1 MIDDYRGRER
11 MVGALRG
18 LLFLLIG
25 LSLLVAP
32 PVLAAERT
40 LAITFDDLPCNAG
53 DLQRYRE
60 VTAMILGTLEVYD
73 IPVTGFVNE
82 KKLYLGE
89 DSSEVEQRTDLLR
102 QWIQQGHEIG
112 NHTYSHV
119 NPDQVTLEEYFEDVV
134 RGEEVTRSLLAEA
147 GKELLWFR
155 HPFLRFGPTEEYR
168 QAVLAFLEERGY
180 RIAPITLD
188 NSEWLYDAAYRVA
201 IERGDEELQHRIGG
215 AYLEHMSA
223 TLDHFEALTEES
235 FGRSIPHV
243 LLLHTNSLNAVYLD
257 DLLELLIERGYSFIT
272 LDQAL
277 EDPIY
282 QRPLGGH
289 EAGLSWIHRWRLAEG
304 GEIRWG
310 PDAHDWIR
318 ELYDGNY

>member
-1 MIDDYRGRER
+1 MDQHRGRPR
-11 MVGALRG
+11 MPRFVFG
-18 LLFLLIG
+18 LVVIFLLI
-25 LSLLVAP
+25 AP
-32 PVLAAERT
+32 PVFPHASAAEQVMA
-40 LAITFDDLPCNAG
+40 LTFDDLPCNAG
-53 DLQRYRE
+53 DLQRYQE
-60 VTAMILGTLEVYD
+60 VTTMILGTLEVYD

-82 KKLYLGE
+82 KKLHLGE

-102 QWIQQGHEIG
+102 QWVLQGHDIG

-119 NPDQVTLEEYFEDVV
+119 NPDEVTLEEYFEDVI
-134 RGEEVTRSLLAEA
+134 RGEEVTRGLLAEA
-147 GKELLWFR
+147 GKELVWFR

-168 QAVLAFLEERGY
+168 RSVLEFLEQRGY

-201 IERGDEELQHRIGG
+201 IDRGDAELQHRIGG

-235 FGRSIPHV
+235 FGRTIPHV
-243 LLLHTNSLNAVYLD
+243 LLLHANSLNAVYLD
-257 DLLELLIERGYSFIT
+257 DLLELLIERGYSFAS
-272 LDQAL
+272 LAQVL

-282 QRPLGGH
+282 ERPLGGH
-289 EAGLSWIHRWRLAEG
+289 EAGLSWIHRWRLSEG
-304 GEIRWG
+304 KEIRWG
-310 PDAHDWIR
+310 PDAHEWIR